1 MFLYNLCKISLLSN
15 YKKQNLQYFFLKKG
29 K

>member
-1 MFLYNLCKISLLSN
+1 MFLYNLRKISQLSN
-15 YKKQNLQYFFLKKG
+15 YKKQNLQYFFLKKD